1 MPVKAHAIEA
11 ISTYSQVFHS
21 PVKWSK
27 IILRSLKQARVLR
40 ISLPGSDL
48 RLTGTTTWKSWVTT
62 ASHWNCEV
70 TNWGWCNRGT
80 NERTAAMHE
89 CLWDCF
95 TQKKLLIFTSYLMLT
110 NTSPRKLNHSQ
121 TEQVTAAPS
130 HHHPHLVTCSEH
142 FYLTNNAAASDLT
155 TWSRAGAYCKK
166 KKRDTKNKTRG
177 LNRKLKGTC

>member
-1 MPVKAHAIEA
+1 
-11 ISTYSQVFHS
+11 
-21 PVKWSK
+21 
-27 IILRSLKQARVLR
+27 
-40 ISLPGSDL
+40 
-48 RLTGTTTWKSWVTT
+48 
-62 ASHWNCEV
+62 
-70 TNWGWCNRGT
+70 
-80 NERTAAMHE
+80 MHE

-95 TQKKLLIFTSYLMLT
+95 TQKKLLIFTSYLVLT

-166 KKRDTKNKTRG
+166 KKKRHEEQDKRIKQKTEGNMLIRTDTVLFHLSLHFLYYWCHQLMTILGSLYLAKIDLVLHYSLKTACQVHTKSWDHAKYSYPSCHT
-177 LNRKLKGTC
+177 LHH